1 MKPGHSIAFR
11 TYLLLWIAATVTPF
25 LILPFSFL
33 TAGVIGITLTVLWIA
48 LMPNSCI
55 SGAFICFPLSLIQIG
70 IGLMWSVR
78 LCFEIRN

>member
-25 LILPFSFL
+25 FFLPLSVL
-33 TAGVIGITLTVLWIA
+33 AAGVIGITLTVLWIA

-55 SGAFICFPLSLIQIG
+55 NGALS
-70 IGLMWSVR
+70 V
-78 LCFEIRN
+78 FF